1 MAAMSDYL
9 ENKLI
14 DFVFRGQTFTPSTNT
29 WVGLLTANTN
39 LGITQDANTGSNVV
53 EVSGGAYARV
63 RIAASNTEWSATQ
76 SSTTTLAASSGIS
89 GTTYN
94 INAITFPVPT
104 GADWGVIKAFGL
116 FDAATGGNML
126 FYGNLTTPKTV
137 NNGDAAPTFSA
148 SALSIQLDN

>member
-1 MAAMSDYL
+1 MSDYL

-14 DFVFRGQTFTPSTNT
+14 DFVFRGQAYTPPTNT
-29 WVGLLTANTN
+29 WIGLLTTASN
-39 LGITQDANTGSNVV
+39 DANTGQV
-53 EVSGGAYARV
+53 EVSGGGYTRV
-63 RIAASNTEWSATQ
+63 AVGSTLLNWSGTQGSTANTT
-76 SSTTTLAASSGIS
+76 STGTS

-94 INAITFPVPT
+94 INPITFPAPS
-104 GADWGVIKAFGL
+104 GANWGVITAFGMY
-116 FDAATGGNML
+116 DALSGGNLL

>member
-1 MAAMSDYL
+1 MSAMSDYL

-14 DFVFRGQTFTPSTNT
+14 DFVFRGQTYTPPTNT
-29 WVGLLTANTN
+29 WIGLLTT
-39 LGITQDANTGSNVV
+39 GTSDANTGQV

-63 RIAASNTEWSATQ
+63 RVPASMTSWSATD
-76 SSTTTLAASSGIS
+76 SSSSSGSASTGTS

-94 INAITFPVPT
+94 LGAITFPVPT
-104 GADWGVIKAFGL
+104 GANWGVITAFGMY
-116 FDAATGGNML
+116 DAASGGNLL

-148 SALSIQLDN
+148 AALSIQLDN

>member
-1 MAAMSDYL
+1 MSAMSDYL

-14 DFVFRGQTFTPSTNT
+14 DFVFRGQTYTPPTNT
-29 WVGLLTANTN
+29 WIGLLTTATN
-39 LGITQDANTGSNVV
+39 DANTGQV

-63 RIAASNTEWSATQ
+63 AVPSTLLYWSGTQGSTNTSI
-76 SSTTTLAASSGIS
+76 SSGTS

-94 INAITFPVPT
+94 INSITFPAPT
-104 GADWGVIKAFGL
+104 GANWGVITAFGMY
-116 FDAATGGNML
+116 DALTGGNLL

>member
-1 MAAMSDYL
+1 MSAMSDYL

-14 DFVFRGQTFTPSTNT
+14 DFVFRGQSYTPPTNT
-29 WVGLLTANTN
+29 WIGLLTTATN
-39 LGITQDANTGSNVV
+39 DANTGQV
-53 EVSGGAYARV
+53 EVSGGNYARV
-63 RIAASNTEWSATQ
+63 AVPSTLLYWSGTQ
-76 SSTTTLAASSGIS
+76 SSTATTVSSGNN

-94 INAITFPVPT
+94 INSITFPVPT
-104 GADWGVIKAFGL
+104 GANWGVITAFGMY
-116 FDAATGGNML
+116 DAVTGGNLL